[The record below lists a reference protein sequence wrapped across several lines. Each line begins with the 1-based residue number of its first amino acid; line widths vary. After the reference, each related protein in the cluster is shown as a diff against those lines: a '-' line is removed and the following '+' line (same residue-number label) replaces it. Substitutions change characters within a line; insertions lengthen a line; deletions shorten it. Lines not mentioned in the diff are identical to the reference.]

1 MYVSQSKLMIK
12 NKVKRKI
19 PAFLKEGMGT
29 SFPCSDLWDSL
40 KGQLLDD
47 YSLVSKGYQ

>member
-19 PAFLKEGMGT
+19 AAFLKEGMGT
-29 SFPCSDLWDSL
+29 SFPCSDLWDL
-40 KGQLLDD
+40 LNGQLLDD
-47 YSLVSKGYQ
+47 CSLVSKGYQ

>member
-1 MYVSQSKLMIK
+1 MYVSQSKLMTVK

-29 SFPCSDLWDSL
+29 GFPCSDL
-40 KGQLLDD
+40 
-47 YSLVSKGYQ
+47 

>member
-19 PAFLKEGMGT
+19 PAFLKEGMDT
-29 SFPCSDLWDSL
+29 SFPCSDLWDL
-40 KGQLLDD
+40 LNGQLLDD
-47 YSLVSKGYQ
+47 CSLVSKSYQ